1 MSAPSPGLSHQF
13 RVKSPNS
20 PCSFFPGGSHRRLS
34 TDFLRDSKNQAS
46 NTLGE
51 KMEFIKIRVNHFSW
65 SRAHRNSE
73 FLKNQGRAVFPQES
87 SGVDS
92 IEQALVVCKG
102 SR

>member
-1 MSAPSPGLSHQF
+1 
-13 RVKSPNS
+13 
-20 PCSFFPGGSHRRLS
+20 
-34 TDFLRDSKNQAS
+34 
-46 NTLGE
+46 
-51 KMEFIKIRVNHFSW
+51 MEFIKIRVNHFSW